1 MFPGQFPVFHSH
13 LSIDDD
19 MVHTDG
25 GLVRLKGGAL
35 IREGFWIENRHIRP
49 RALVQKDTPVG

>member
-1 MFPGQFPVFHSH
+1 MCPGQFPVFHSH

-25 GLVRLKGGAL
+25 SLVRLKGGAL
-35 IREGFWIENRHIRP
+35 IGEGCWIEDCHIRP
-49 RALVQKDTPVG
+49 RPLVQHTPVA